1 MVPRVY
7 SVAVLALLLL
17 GGGLA
22 APASVK
28 VKSGDTL
35 FKIATRGGLSVA
47 RLKALNGLTGD
58 TIRVGQVLRLSGNAA
73 PATRSSANA
82 GQGVYTVK
90 SGDFL
95 SKIAA
100 RYGVSVGS
108 LQALNGLRGSVIT
121 PGQRLRLPTRGTGI
135 GSVSAT
141 RPAPRPTTEIRIV
154 YTYVRV
160 GLRDTADSLAARYRT
175 TRPALMKLNRLNA
188 NTRLMPGQKLLVPQR
203 VPVPIPPAARG
214 AAVTFKRFSPLNIP
228 VQVFRVD
235 LRHRD
240 VLVAPVLP
248 RAGLGYGARVG
259 TLAQQSGARAVING
273 SYFHPQTF
281 APAGD
286 LVMQGRLLTWGR
298 IPAALAITPDNRAAF
313 AVTTTGLLGRPLDST
328 WNGMETVI
336 ATGPRILLGGRVQTR
351 YNVAFRDPAL
361 FGRAARSAVG
371 LSSNRDLVFV
381 STHSRLTTTEMGKV
395 MARLGVRD
403 ALLLDGGS
411 STGVAWNGAAIIDS
425 TRKVSYGIGVFT
437 DYTGR
442 RYAR

>member
-1 MVPRVY
+1 M
-7 SVAVLALLLL
+7 
-17 GGGLA
+17 
-22 APASVK
+22 
-28 VKSGDTL
+28 KSGDTL
-35 FKIATRGGLSVA
+35 FKIATRQGLSVA
-47 RLKALNGLTGD
+47 RLKTLNGLTTD
-58 TIRVGQVLRLSGNAA
+58 TIRVGQVLRLNGNAA
-73 PATRSSANA
+73 PAVRASSPTNA

-100 RYGVSVGS
+100 SYGVSVGS
-108 LQALNGLRGSVIT
+108 IQVLNGLRGSVIT

-135 GSVSAT
+135 GSHAAAAA
-141 RPAPRPTTEIRIV
+141 RPAPVPRPTTEVRII

-160 GLRDTADSLAARYRT
+160 ALRETADSLAVRYRT

-188 NTRLMPGQKLLVPQR
+188 NTSLMPGQKLLVPQR

-214 AAVTFKRFSPLNIP
+214 AAVTFKRFKPLNIP

-273 SYFHPQTF
+273 SYFHPQTY

-411 STGVAWNGAAIIDS
+411 STGVAWNGTAILDS